1 MSLFLSVLL
10 YETLGLFAWE
20 GGLAFQ
26 GPPHVPNQRDR
37 ESVDRQ
43 EQSQPGSFSF
53 HFINR
58 LKIFV
63 FK

>member
-26 GPPHVPNQRDR
+26 GPPHVPSQRDR

-43 EQSQPGSFSF
+43 EQSPPGSFSL